1 MRLAP
6 LKRTVLRI
14 HDHCL
19 GLLKR
24 HKRPYH
30 ELDQHI
36 APLVGLMNRHDDI
49 QTVASCQG
57 HPFGTKSP
65 YIYFKSPVQTAQQL
79 EVFLREACMGRQL
92 NYFWSI
98 KGIFD
103 DQCQL
108 TFLLYSPELDQHVH
122 SLLRST
128 LTFCLLR
135 SQLDHDFEFIGHSI
149 GRIPLHL
156 NRGETP

>member
-1 MRLAP
+1 MRLAT

-14 HDHCL
+14 HSYHFSL
-19 GLLKR
+19 FKR

-30 ELDQHI
+30 ELDPHI
-36 APLVGLMNRHDDI
+36 APLVGQMNRHGDMTTI
-49 QTVASCQG
+49 ASCQG

-65 YIYFKSPVQTAQQL
+65 YVYFKSSVQAAQQL
-79 EVFLREACMGRQL
+79 EASLREACGDRQL

-128 LTFCLLR
+128 LAFCLQR
-135 SQLDHDFEFIGHSI
+135 SQLDHDFELIGHLI
-149 GRIPLHL
+149 ERISPLL
-156 NRGETP
+156 TAEGTP